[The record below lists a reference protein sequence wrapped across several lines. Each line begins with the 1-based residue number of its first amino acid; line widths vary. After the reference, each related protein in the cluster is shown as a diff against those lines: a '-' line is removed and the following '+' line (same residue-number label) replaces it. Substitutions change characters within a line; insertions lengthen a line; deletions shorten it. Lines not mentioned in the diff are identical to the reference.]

1 MTISADA
8 ADSDRLERNLALY
21 RDLTMALRHRITL
34 LVAGHCNDGKG
45 VADLAGA
52 HRRALEKVLDIE
64 AGLGKRIKANDGGAG
79 GELDLDAA
87 RAEVLARLAVRAA
100 ER

>member
-21 RDLTMALRHRITL
+21 RDLTVALRDRIMFL
-34 LVAGHCNDGKG
+34 EAGHCNDGKG
-45 VADLAGA
+45 VADLAEA
-52 HRRALEKVLDIE
+52 HRKALQRVLDIE

-79 GELDLDAA
+79 GELDLDGA
-87 RAEVLARLAVRAA
+87 RAEVVARLAVWAA

>member
-21 RDLTMALRHRITL
+21 RDLTVALRDRITL
-34 LVAGHCNDGKG
+34 MEARTDDDLKEIADDVRGHRK
-45 VADLAGA
+45 
-52 HRRALEKVLDIE
+52 ALLTVLDIE
-64 AGLGKRIKANDGGAG
+64 AGLAQRTKANDGGAG
-79 GELDLDAA
+79 AELDLDAA
-87 RAEVLARLAVRAA
+87 RAEVVARLAVWAA